1 MRLTRMKLYY
11 SPSGHSSLWDCIS
24 TPLVLFTFW
33 PLNALSLYYSSSG
46 HSSLWDCVST
56 TDHCES
62 VFISIWYYT
71 PSGHSTLRD
80 DPHGYTALSSDG
92 TDLDVTIIA
101 RYTRMIIFP
110 LWSPNPLRLG
120 YSPSDPSSRRDCSST
135 LLVLFIFWSLDAL
148 RCHRRIYSTAL
159 KQEKSESHHHGAIA
173 YDLQHTYTPTDTH
186 IHTRALRQ
194 PSPASLRTATRALR
208 HMNSTCRQLT
218 DTKDDMQQ
226 YTALSLSTRSL
237 HIFIIVPLPDTD
249 TRTQTHTHTHPRP

>member
-56 TDHCES
+56 TDLCES

-101 RYTRMIIFP
+101 RYTRMIIFSR
-110 LWSPNPLRLG
+110 WSPNPLRLG
-120 YSPSDPSSRRDCSST
+120 YSPSDPSPRRDCSST
-135 LLVLFIFWSLDAL
+135 LLVIFIFWSLDAL
-148 RCHRRIYSTAL
+148 RCHTRIYSTVL
-159 KQEKSESHHHGAIA
+159 KQEKSESHHHGSIA

-186 IHTRALRQ
+186 IHT
-194 PSPASLRTATRALR
+194 
-208 HMNSTCRQLT
+208 HTC
-218 DTKDDMQQ
+218 
-226 YTALSLSTRSL
+226 
-237 HIFIIVPLPDTD
+237 P
-249 TRTQTHTHTHPRP
+249 